1 MNILDAFN
9 HIEGLELRL
18 AKLYLHFKASFI
30 DDAEAADMFEKLSY
44 DEKSHYDLVQYQR
57 RIVRREQEIFKD
69 VDIDVKEIRAVTSRV
84 ESAVKGNPPPSLSE
98 AIKIAI
104 DIESTAGEAHYR
116 TAMEQSNRDLSD
128 FLRHLGTSDKE
139 HFSVLKEFAQ
149 SRGLLK

>member
-18 AKLYLHFKASFI
+18 AKLYLHFKGSFL

-69 VDIDVKEIRAVTSRV
+69 VDIDVREIRAIASMID
-84 ESAVKGNPPPSLSE
+84 SAVKRNPPFSLGE
-98 AIKIAI
+98 AVKIAL

-116 TAMEQSNRDLSD
+116 TAMEQSNRELSD
-128 FLRHLGTSDKE
+128 FLRHLGTSDNE
-139 HFSVLKEFAQ
+139 HFSTLQEFAK
-149 SRGLLK
+149 SRSFLK

>member
-1 MNILDAFN
+1 MNILDAFS

-18 AKLYLHFKASFI
+18 AKLYLHFKGLFP
-30 DDAEAADMFEKLSY
+30 DDTGAVGMFEKLSY

-69 VDIDVKEIRAVTSRV
+69 VDIDVKEIRAITSRV
-84 ESAVKGNPPPSLSE
+84 ESTMKGNPPPSLDE
-98 AIKIAI
+98 AIKIAM

-128 FLRHLGTSDKE
+128 FLSHLGTSDNE
-139 HFSVLKEFAQ
+139 HFGVLREFAK